1 MPVIPPGYTFITSG
15 KDKGKMYKIDE
26 EKQEKAIKQAKDTTK
41 ELRDIAQED
50 NITYIIGMSGKLTRE
65 QLKGLT
71 AEQKI
76 EYQRKQNAERVAKY
90 RAANKE
96 KAAQYN
102 REYKKDYINRP
113 ENRDKYKELNKM
125 YVNKYKQQ
133 QREVLKTL
141 TIISA
146 NRNVDKLTK
155 NEKEAKKAIEEGRAI
170 MERLM
175 KK

>member
-1 MPVIPPGYTFITSG
+1 
-15 KDKGKMYKIDE
+15 
-26 EKQEKAIKQAKDTTK
+26 
-41 ELRDIAQED
+41 
-50 NITYIIGMSGKLTRE
+50 MSGKLTRE
-65 QLKGLT
+65 ELKGLT

-76 EYQRKQNAERVAKY
+76 EYQRKQNAARVAAY

-125 YVNKYKQQ
+125 YVNKYKKQ
-133 QREVLKTL
+133 QREVLKAL

-155 NEKEAKKAIEEGRAI
+155 NEKEAKTAIEQGRAI
-170 MERLM
+170 MERLR
-175 KK
+175 KRQ